1 MSEDTTQIE
10 DVQEDTLV
18 EETEQDTA
26 EVVEETAEVSAEDS
40 IKQDSL
46 SETVLKTLLGESEEE
61 EVIEEAKHAKKDD
74 EEEEVDEAKE
84 DDDEDEDKED
94 VDEAKEKDDDED
106 EDIDEA
112 MHDGD
117 DDEDEEEAP
126 KTKAEI
132 LNQMYKEMKG
142 MKKSNLQAAYGKL
155 HAMYMTK
162 KEEVDGEKEGDEI
175 AQVVKKSADDAKSMN
190 KGDLL
195 QAAYKMMKSQK
206 KASLQ
211 AQYGKMKK
219 EMASAKSMD
228 ESFDLES
235 EVDLLVQADANLS
248 EEFKTKAQVVFE
260 AAIANKVY
268 DIRSQL
274 EEQYASD
281 LQEELGH
288 VRTSLIE
295 KIDNYLTYVVENWVN
310 ENEDVVDSQLRSE
323 ITEGFIKGLQTLF
336 TESYID
342 VPEEKRDLVSEL
354 DEKVKLIEG
363 SLEQAESDKE
373 DLEEKLEDLLREK
386 IIRESS
392 EDLTSTQVEKLNQL
406 LDGAEFVSE
415 ESFTEKVATVK
426 ETFFSQEKEE
436 EITEST
442 STEKVEVIVEGQG
455 EEKKATLSPDMSAY
469 IKAMT
474 AMEKNSSII
483 KQ

>member
-1 MSEDTTQIE
+1 MSEDTTKIE

-18 EETEQDTA
+18 EETEQVTA
-26 EVVEETAEVSAEDS
+26 EEST
-40 IKQDSL
+40 QDSL
-46 SETVLKTLLGESEEE
+46 SETVLKTLLGESQEE
-61 EVIEEAKHAKKDD
+61 EVIEEAKAKTEAD
-74 EEEEVDEAKE
+74 EEDEDEKEVEEATKKEADE
-84 DDDEDEDKED
+84 DDEDEDKDD
-94 VDEAKEKDDDED
+94 VDEAKEED
-106 EDIDEA
+106 EDDEEIDEDS
-112 MHDGD
+112 HDGD
-117 DDEDEEEAP
+117 EDEDEEEAP

-162 KEEVDGEKEGDEI
+162 KEEVDGEKEGDEV
-175 AQVVKKSADDAKSMN
+175 ATTVKKSADAAKNMN

-211 AQYGKMKK
+211 AQYGQMKK

-281 LQEELGH
+281 LQEELVH

-415 ESFTEKVATVK
+415 ENFTEKVATVK

-455 EEKKATLSPDMSAY
+455 EEKKAVISPDMSAY
-469 IKAMT
+469 INAMT

>member
-1 MSEDTTQIE
+1 MSEDTTKIE

-18 EETEQDTA
+18 EETEQVTA
-26 EVVEETAEVSAEDS
+26 EEST
-40 IKQDSL
+40 QDSL
-46 SETVLKTLLGESEEE
+46 SETVLKTLLGESQEE
-61 EVIEEAKHAKKDD
+61 EVIEEAKAKTEAD
-74 EEEEVDEAKE
+74 EEDEDEKEVEEATKKEADE
-84 DDDEDEDKED
+84 DDEDEDKDD
-94 VDEAKEKDDDED
+94 VDEAKEED
-106 EDIDEA
+106 EDDEEIDEDS
-112 MHDGD
+112 HDGD
-117 DDEDEEEAP
+117 EDEDEEEAP

-175 AQVVKKSADDAKSMN
+175 ATAVKKSADAAKNMN

-281 LQEELGH
+281 LQEELVH

-310 ENEDVVDSQLRSE
+310 ENEDVVDSQLRSD

-415 ESFTEKVATVK
+415 ENFTEKVATVK

-455 EEKKATLSPDMSAY
+455 EEKKAVISPDMSAY
-469 IKAMT
+469 INAMT

>member
-1 MSEDTTQIE
+1 MSEDTTKIE

-18 EETEQDTA
+18 EETEQVT
-26 EVVEETAEVSAEDS
+26 AEDS

-46 SETVLKTLLGESEEE
+46 SETVLKTLLGESQEE
-61 EVIEEAKHAKKDD
+61 EVIEESEELEEAKHDKEDD
-74 EEEEVDEAKE
+74 EEEVDEAKE
-84 DDDEDEDKED
+84 EEEEEDEDEEDIEEAKDEDED
-94 VDEAKEKDDDED
+94 DEEIDEEVEGDDDDE
-106 EDIDEA
+106 
-112 MHDGD
+112 
-117 DDEDEEEAP
+117 EETP

-142 MKKSNLQAAYGKL
+142 MKKSQLHAAYGKL
-155 HAMYMTK
+155 HAMYMQK
-162 KEEVDGEKEGDEI
+162 SEEVDGEKEGDEV
-175 AQVVKKSADDAKSMN
+175 AATVKKSADAAKNMN

-211 AQYGKMKK
+211 AQYGKLKK

-268 DIRSQL
+268 DIRTQL

-281 LQEELGH
+281 LQEELTH

-323 ITEGFIKGLQTLF
+323 ITEGFIKGLQNLF
-336 TESYID
+336 VESYID

-386 IIRESS
+386 IIREHS

-406 LDGAEFVSE
+406 LDGAEFGSE
-415 ESFTEKVATVK
+415 ESFTEKVSTVK
-426 ETFFSQEKEE
+426 ETFFSEKSEEE

-442 STEKVEVIVEGQG
+442 SDENVEVIVEGQG
-455 EEKKATLSPDMSAY
+455 ETKKATISPDMAKYVSAMS
-469 IKAMT
+469 AMQKT
-474 AMEKNSSII
+474 SSIHN
-483 KQ
+483 

>member
-1 MSEDTTQIE
+1 MSEDTTKIE

-18 EETEQDTA
+18 EETEQDTTSVTDT
-26 EVVEETAEVSAEDS
+26 EVAAEDS

-46 SETVLKTLLGESEEE
+46 SETVLKTLLGESQEEE
-61 EVIEEAKHAKKDD
+61 EVIEESEELEEAKHDKEDD
-74 EEEEVDEAKE
+74 EEEVDEAKE
-84 DDDEDEDKED
+84 EDEDEEDIEEAKDEDED
-94 VDEAKEKDDDED
+94 DEE
-106 EDIDEA
+106 IDEEVE
-112 MHDGD
+112 GD
-117 DDEDEEEAP
+117 DDEEEAP

-142 MKKSNLQAAYGKL
+142 MKKSQLHAAYGKL
-155 HAMYMTK
+155 HAMYMQK
-162 KEEVDGEKEGDEI
+162 DEEVDGEKEGDEV
-175 AQVVKKSADDAKSMN
+175 AATVKKSADAAKNMN

-211 AQYGKMKK
+211 AQYGKLKK

-235 EVDLLVQADANLS
+235 EVDLLVQADSNLS

-268 DIRSQL
+268 DIRTQL

-281 LQEELGH
+281 LQEELTH

-323 ITEGFIKGLQTLF
+323 ITEGFIKGLQNLF
-336 TESYID
+336 VESYID

-386 IIRESS
+386 IIREHS

-406 LDGAEFVSE
+406 LDGAEFGSE

-426 ETFFSQEKEE
+426 ETFFSEKSEE

-442 STEKVEVIVEGQG
+442 SDENVEVIVEGQG
-455 EEKKATLSPDMSAY
+455 EVKKAAVSPDMAAY

>member
-1 MSEDTTQIE
+1 MSEDTTKIE

-18 EETEQDTA
+18 EETEQVTA
-26 EVVEETAEVSAEDS
+26 EEST
-40 IKQDSL
+40 QDSL
-46 SETVLKTLLGESEEE
+46 SETVLKTLLGESQEE
-61 EVIEEAKHAKKDD
+61 EVIEEAKAKKEADEEDED
-74 EEEEVDEAKE
+74 EEEVEEATKKEADE
-84 DDDEDEDKED
+84 DDEDEDKDD
-94 VDEAKEKDDDED
+94 VDEAKEEEDED
-106 EDIDEA
+106 EEEIDEDS
-112 MHDGD
+112 HDGD
-117 DDEDEEEAP
+117 EDEDEEEAP

-175 AQVVKKSADDAKSMN
+175 ATAVKKSADAAKNMN

-281 LQEELGH
+281 LQEELVH

-310 ENEDVVDSQLRSE
+310 ENEDVVDSQLRSD

-415 ESFTEKVATVK
+415 ENFTEKVATVK

-455 EEKKATLSPDMSAY
+455 EEKKAALSPDMSAY
-469 IKAMT
+469 INAMT
-474 AMEKNSSII
+474 AMEKTSSII

>member
-1 MSEDTTQIE
+1 MSEDTTKIE

-18 EETEQDTA
+18 EETEQDTTSVIDT
-26 EVVEETAEVSAEDS
+26 EVAAEDS

-46 SETVLKTLLGESEEE
+46 SETVLKTLLGESQEE
-61 EVIEEAKHAKKDD
+61 EVIEESEELEEAKHDKEDD
-74 EEEEVDEAKE
+74 EEEVDEAKE
-84 DDDEDEDKED
+84 EDEDEEE
-94 VDEAKEKDDDED
+94 VDEAKEEDEDDEEIDEASHDGDED
-106 EDIDEA
+106 E
-112 MHDGD
+112 
-117 DDEDEEEAP
+117 EEEAP

-142 MKKSNLQAAYGKL
+142 MKKSQLHAAYGKL
-155 HAMYMTK
+155 HAMYMQK
-162 KEEVDGEKEGDEI
+162 DEEVDGEKEGDEI
-175 AQVVKKSADDAKSMN
+175 ATTVKKSADAAKNMN

-211 AQYGKMKK
+211 AQYGKLKK

-235 EVDLLVQADANLS
+235 EVDLLVQADSNLS

-268 DIRSQL
+268 DIRTQL

-281 LQEELGH
+281 LQEELTH

-323 ITEGFIKGLQTLF
+323 ITEGFIKGLQNLF
-336 TESYID
+336 VESYID

-386 IIRESS
+386 IIREHS

-406 LDGAEFVSE
+406 LDGAEFGSE

-426 ETFFSQEKEE
+426 ETFFSEKSEEE

-442 STEKVEVIVEGQG
+442 SDENVEVIVEGQG
-455 EEKKATLSPDMSAY
+455 ETKKATISPDMAKYVSAMS
-469 IKAMT
+469 AMQKT
-474 AMEKNSSII
+474 SSIHN
-483 KQ
+483 

>member
-1 MSEDTTQIE
+1 MSEDTTKIE

-18 EETEQDTA
+18 EETEQVTA
-26 EVVEETAEVSAEDS
+26 EEST
-40 IKQDSL
+40 QDSL
-46 SETVLKTLLGESEEE
+46 SETVLKTLLGESQEE
-61 EVIEEAKHAKKDD
+61 EVIEEAKAKKEAD
-74 EEEEVDEAKE
+74 EE
-84 DDDEDEDKED
+84 
-94 VDEAKEKDDDED
+94 
-106 EDIDEA
+106 
-112 MHDGD
+112 
-117 DDEDEEEAP
+117 DEDEEEAP

-162 KEEVDGEKEGDEI
+162 KEEVDGEKEGDEV
-175 AQVVKKSADDAKSMN
+175 ATTVKKSADAAKNMN

-211 AQYGKMKK
+211 AQYGQMKK

-281 LQEELGH
+281 LQEELVH

-415 ESFTEKVATVK
+415 ENFTEKVATVK

-455 EEKKATLSPDMSAY
+455 EEKKAVISPDMSAY
-469 IKAMT
+469 INAMT
-474 AMEKNSSII
+474 AMEKTSSII

>member
-1 MSEDTTQIE
+1 MSEDTTKIE

-18 EETEQDTA
+18 EETEQDTTSVTDT
-26 EVVEETAEVSAEDS
+26 EVAAEDS

-46 SETVLKTLLGESEEE
+46 SETVLKTLLGESQEE
-61 EVIEEAKHAKKDD
+61 EVIEESEELEEAKHDKEDD
-74 EEEEVDEAKE
+74 EEEVDEAKE
-84 DDDEDEDKED
+84 EDEDEEE
-94 VDEAKEKDDDED
+94 VDEAKEED
-106 EDIDEA
+106 EDDEEIDEA
-112 MHDGD
+112 SHDG
-117 DDEDEEEAP
+117 DEDEEEAP

-142 MKKSNLQAAYGKL
+142 MKKSQLHAAYGKL
-155 HAMYMTK
+155 HAMYMQK
-162 KEEVDGEKEGDEI
+162 SEEVDGEKEGDEI
-175 AQVVKKSADDAKSMN
+175 ATTVKKSADAAKNMN

-211 AQYGKMKK
+211 AQYGKLKK

-235 EVDLLVQADANLS
+235 EVDLLVQADSNLS

-268 DIRSQL
+268 DIRTQL

-281 LQEELGH
+281 LQEELTH

-323 ITEGFIKGLQTLF
+323 ITEGFIKGLQNLF
-336 TESYID
+336 VESYID

-386 IIRESS
+386 IIREHS

-406 LDGAEFVSE
+406 LDGAEFGSE
-415 ESFTEKVATVK
+415 ESFTEKVSTVK
-426 ETFFSQEKEE
+426 ETFFSEKSEEE

-442 STEKVEVIVEGQG
+442 SDENVEVIVEGQG
-455 EEKKATLSPDMSAY
+455 ETKKATVSPDMAKY
-469 IKAMT
+469 VT
-474 AMEKNSSII
+474 AMAAMQKTSSIHN
-483 KQ
+483 

>member
-26 EVVEETAEVSAEDS
+26 EVVEETTEVSAEDS

-61 EVIEEAKHAKKDD
+61 EVIEEAKKDDDD

-84 DDDEDEDKED
+84 EDDEDEDKED
-94 VDEAKEKDDDED
+94 VDEAKHDDDED

-142 MKKSNLQAAYGKL
+142 MKKSQLHAAYGKL

-175 AQVVKKSADDAKSMN
+175 ATTVKKSADAAKNMN

-211 AQYGKMKK
+211 AQYGKLKK

-323 ITEGFIKGLQTLF
+323 ITEGFIKGLQNLF
-336 TESYID
+336 VESYID

-386 IIRESS
+386 IIREHS

-406 LDGAEFVSE
+406 LDGAEFGSE

-426 ETFFSQEKEE
+426 ETFFSEKSEEE

-442 STEKVEVIVEGQG
+442 SDENVEVIVEGQG
-455 EEKKATLSPDMSAY
+455 ETKKATISPDMAKYVSAMS
-469 IKAMT
+469 AMQKT
-474 AMEKNSSII
+474 SSIHN
-483 KQ
+483 

>member
-26 EVVEETAEVSAEDS
+26 EVVEETTEVSAEDS

-61 EVIEEAKHAKKDD
+61 EVIEEAKKDDDD

-84 DDDEDEDKED
+84 EDDEDEDKED
-94 VDEAKEKDDDED
+94 VDEAKHDDDED

-142 MKKSNLQAAYGKL
+142 MKKSQLHAAYGKL
-155 HAMYMTK
+155 HAMYMQK
-162 KEEVDGEKEGDEI
+162 DEEVDGEKEGDEI
-175 AQVVKKSADDAKSMN
+175 ATTVKKSADAAKNMN

-211 AQYGKMKK
+211 AQYGKLKK

-235 EVDLLVQADANLS
+235 EVDLLVQADSNLS

-268 DIRSQL
+268 DIRTQL

-281 LQEELGH
+281 LQEELTH

-323 ITEGFIKGLQTLF
+323 ITEGFIKGLQNLF
-336 TESYID
+336 VESYID

-386 IIRESS
+386 IIREHS

-406 LDGAEFVSE
+406 LDGAEFGSE

-426 ETFFSQEKEE
+426 ETFFSEKSEEE

-442 STEKVEVIVEGQG
+442 SDENVEVIVEGQG
-455 EEKKATLSPDMSAY
+455 ETKKATISPDMAKYVSAMS
-469 IKAMT
+469 AMQKT
-474 AMEKNSSII
+474 SSIHN
-483 KQ
+483 

>member
-1 MSEDTTQIE
+1 MSEDTTKIE

-18 EETEQDTA
+18 EETEQVTA
-26 EVVEETAEVSAEDS
+26 EEST
-40 IKQDSL
+40 QDSL

-61 EVIEEAKHAKKDD
+61 EVIEEAKAKKEKAHEDEDD
-74 EEEEVDEAKE
+74 EEEVDEAKE
-84 DDDEDEDKED
+84 EDDEDEDKED
-94 VDEAKEKDDDED
+94 VDEAKEED
-106 EDIDEA
+106 EDDEEIDEA
-112 MHDGD
+112 SHDGD
-117 DDEDEEEAP
+117 EDEDEEEAP

-175 AQVVKKSADDAKSMN
+175 ATTVKKSADAAKNMN

-211 AQYGKMKK
+211 AQYGQMKK

-235 EVDLLVQADANLS
+235 EVDLLVQADSNLS

-274 EEQYASD
+274 EEQYATD

-295 KIDNYLTYVVENWVN
+295 KIDNYLSYVVENWVN

-373 DLEEKLEDLLREK
+373 DLEEKLEDLLRNK

-455 EEKKATLSPDMSAY
+455 EEKKAAISPDMSAY
-469 IKAMT
+469 INAMT

>member
-74 EEEEVDEAKE
+74 EEEVDEAKE
-84 DDDEDEDKED
+84 EDDEDEDKED
-94 VDEAKEKDDDED
+94 VDEAKEEDDDED
-106 EDIDEA
+106 EEIDEDS
-112 MHDGD
+112 HDGD
-117 DDEDEEEAP
+117 EDEDEEEAP

-142 MKKSNLQAAYGKL
+142 MKKSQLHAAYGKL

-175 AQVVKKSADDAKSMN
+175 ATTVKKSADAAKNMN

-211 AQYGKMKK
+211 AQYGKLKK

-455 EEKKATLSPDMSAY
+455 EEKKAALSPDMSAY